1 MEIYAVVLNG
11 SHVPTGISP
20 VNFDWE
26 LSRSFTDQLT
36 SLRVCPQGPL
46 G

>member
-1 MEIYAVVLNG
+1 
-11 SHVPTGISP
+11 

-26 LSRSFTDQLT
+26 LSGSFTDQLT